1 MVISGKRNVLSGLK
15 VREAMRRQVI
25 HLPKSASLGQC
36 IGVFIKFKIN
46 AVLVTDEDE
55 QPVGVVSKTD
65 LMGAYYADLPIE
77 TALEMIMVGPPLF
90 CSEDDFLEASLDIM
104 YGSGIHRLY
113 VRSGED
119 DAAVTGVLAYPD
131 IVGLLYRYCRNC
143 KMSSYQRGGEM
154 DFREVMGQIKVR
166 EVMGPSV
173 KSHQETE
180 TLLEVMEGLSAHR
193 FGAVLIRNAEEAP
206 VGVLSK
212 SDLIVAYKHGLGSDV
227 PASTI
232 MASPVVSCDQ
242 EELLSSAI
250 QQMIF
255 TDIHRLFVHN
265 GDPKEISGVLSL
277 SDAARARSGSCHAC
291 VSSRI
296 KVEQAT

>member
-1 MVISGKRNVLSGLK
+1 MTISGKRNVLSGLK

-25 HLPKSASLGQC
+25 HLPQSASLGQC
-36 IGVFIKFKIN
+36 IGTFIKFKIN
-46 AVLVTDEDE
+46 AVLVTDENE
-55 QPVGVVSKTD
+55 QPAGVVSKTD
-65 LMGAYYADLPIE
+65 LMGAYYAALPIE
-77 TALEMIMVGPPLF
+77 TPLEMIMVGPPLF
-90 CSEDDFLEASLDIM
+90 CGEDDFLEESLDIM

-113 VRSGED
+113 VREPDEGG
-119 DAAVTGVLAYPD
+119 VTGVLAYPD

-154 DFREVMGQIKVR
+154 DFREIMGQIRVK
-166 EVMGPSV
+166 EVMGVSV
-173 KSHQETE
+173 KSHRESE
-180 TLLEVMEGLSAHR
+180 SLLEVMEGLSAHR
-193 FGAVLIRNAEEAP
+193 FGAVLVRNDAGEP

-212 SDLIVAYKHGLGSDV
+212 SDLIVAYKHGVGSDV
-227 PASTI
+227 PASAV

-242 EELLSSAI
+242 EALLSSAI

-255 TDIHRLFVHN
+255 TDIHRLFVHRD
-265 GDPKEISGVLSL
+265 DPREIDGVLSL

-296 KVEQAT
+296 KVEQAG

>member
-1 MVISGKRNVLSGLK
+1 MTISGKRNVLSGLK

-25 HLPKSASLGQC
+25 HLPKGASLGQC
-36 IGVFIKFKIN
+36 IGTFIKFKIN

-55 QPVGVVSKTD
+55 QPAGVVSKTD
-65 LMGAYYADLPIE
+65 LMGAYYAELPIE
-77 TALEMIMVGPPLF
+77 TPLEMIMVGPPLF
-90 CSEDDFLEASLDIM
+90 CSEDDFLETSLDIM

-113 VRSGED
+113 VRDPDEGG
-119 DAAVTGVLAYPD
+119 VTGVLAYPD

-154 DFREVMGQIKVR
+154 DFQEIMGQIKVK
-166 EVMGPSV
+166 EVMGVSV
-173 KSHQETE
+173 KSHRESE

-193 FGAVLIRNAEEAP
+193 FGAVLIRDDADEP

-212 SDLIVAYKHGLGSDV
+212 SDLIVAYKHGVGSDV
-227 PASTI
+227 PASTV

-242 EELLSSAI
+242 EELLSGAI

-255 TDIHRLFVHN
+255 TDIHRLFVHR
-265 GDPKEISGVLSL
+265 GDSKEISGVLSL

>member
-1 MVISGKRNVLSGLK
+1 MTISGKRNVLSGLK

-25 HLPKSASLGQC
+25 QLPKNASLGQC
-36 IGVFIKFKIN
+36 IGTFIKFKIN

-55 QPVGVVSKTD
+55 QPTGVVSKTD
-65 LMGAYYADLPIE
+65 LMGAYYAELPIE
-77 TALEMIMVGPPLF
+77 TPLEMIMVGPPLF

-113 VRSGED
+113 VRGPDEGG
-119 DAAVTGVLAYPD
+119 VTGVLAYPD

-154 DFREVMGQIKVR
+154 DFREIMGQIKVK
-166 EVMGPSV
+166 EVMGASV
-173 KSHQETE
+173 KSHRESE
-180 TLLEVMEGLSAHR
+180 TLLEVMEGLSAYR
-193 FGAVLIRNAEEAP
+193 FGAVLIRNDADNP

-212 SDLIVAYKHGLGSDV
+212 SDLIVAYKHGVGSDV
-227 PASTI
+227 PASTV

-242 EELLSSAI
+242 EELLSGAI

-255 TDIHRLFVHN
+255 TDIHRLFVHR